1 MEENLWI
8 RDKQRKVIPFH
19 LNDVQRDYNR
29 HRTTRDIILKARQ
42 EGFTTFIE
50 GLFFADCILRDN
62 TTSVLVAHDLDST
75 QKIFEIAK
83 TFWERL
89 PADLRR
95 RLGEPKRDNRREF
108 SWLNGSRFY
117 VGTAG
122 SGRFGHGMTINNLH
136 CSEVSRWPRPME
148 AMVGL
153 LEAVPQD
160 GRVIMESTANGIGNY
175 FHDQWV
181 EAGSGA
187 GTSARC
193 SRWSGIIMGIAR

>member
-1 MEENLWI
+1 
-8 RDKQRKVIPFH
+8 
-19 LNDVQRDYNR
+19 
-29 HRTTRDIILKARQ
+29 
-42 EGFTTFIE
+42 
-50 GLFFADCILRDN
+50 
-62 TTSVLVAHDLDST
+62 VLVAHDLDST

-89 PADLRR
+89 PADLKR

-181 EAGSGA
+181 EAGAGGSRFKRQFYVWFENREYSIPLEPDEAAAVMANLATDEQHLVDRYRLGA
-187 GTSARC
+187 GQ
-193 SRWSGIIMGIAR
+193 IAWRRQKMHDLRDRFQEQYP